1 MSQAEYEFAAT
12 EARRGFGGIIN
23 SLTGWINHPSAIG
36 RAEYKPY
43 QLHHAVQAGLN
54 VPRTLITN
62 DPKQAKGWCARV
74 GDVVYKPLSAPS
86 WLENGD
92 TYVVFTTPI
101 TPDQWGDPAIGR
113 TAHMFQQRLDKE
125 FEVRLTMVDGK
136 AFPAAIHA
144 HSDAAR
150 IDWRSDYDALTYS
163 IPTVPQRVLTG
174 ARDLLRRLHLRY
186 AALDFIVSPDGRW
199 HFLEVNPNG
208 QYGGSRSTPDNRSA
222 TQSLTLSQG
231 RKTNVDSG
239 HRRFPLGRDENRNDQ
254 VTEWRPFG
262 MRYGVQPTPI
272 PVPLSDTKYDPDQQV
287 LVVADGQPCAKI
299 ERAGTM
305 RVTYPDGQKPGQ
317 SDVEKD

>member
-1 MSQAEYEFAAT
+1 MTVLILTNPFDITADDVILRLTERGVPVVRLDPADFPQQVVLHSEIGDNGWTGTLTTPHRILDLSTVTGIWYRRPRKFRLPAQMSQAEYEFAAT

-208 QYGGSRSTPDNRSA
+208 QYGWIEEHT
-222 TQSLTLSQG
+222 
-231 RKTNVDSG
+231 
-239 HRRFPLGRDENRNDQ
+239 
-254 VTEWRPFG
+254 
-262 MRYGVQPTPI
+262 
-272 PVPLSDTKYDPDQQV
+272 
-287 LVVADGQPCAKI
+287 GQPI
-299 ERAGTM
+299 
-305 RVTYPDGQKPGQ
+305 
-317 SDVEKD
+317 SDAIADALTRKEN

>member
-1 MSQAEYEFAAT
+1 MATDGQAPTTPHRILDLSTVTGIWYRRPRKFRLPAQMSQAEYEFAAT

-136 AFPAAIHA
+136 AFPRHPRPLGRGSYRLAI
-144 HSDAAR
+144 
-150 IDWRSDYDALTYS
+150 DYDALTYS
-163 IPTVPQRVLTG
+163 IPTVPQRV
-174 ARDLLRRLHLRY
+174 
-186 AALDFIVSPDGRW
+186 
-199 HFLEVNPNG
+199 
-208 QYGGSRSTPDNRSA
+208 Q
-222 TQSLTLSQG
+222 QG
-231 RKTNVDSG
+231 
-239 HRRFPLGRDENRNDQ
+239 
-254 VTEWRPFG
+254 
-262 MRYGVQPTPI
+262 
-272 PVPLSDTKYDPDQQV
+272 
-287 LVVADGQPCAKI
+287 
-299 ERAGTM
+299 
-305 RVTYPDGQKPGQ
+305 RVTYYAVYICATRPGLYRLPGRPMALSGGQPQWPVRVDRGAHRTTDQ
-317 SDVEKD
+317 RRNR